1 MGLNKMGK
9 MKLTVRIL
17 QVLMLVI
24 GFVMRGLVYFFDD
37 REIYV
42 TFSYENGKIVS
53 HEHDSFLPILYGILI
68 LLFLMFF
75 ATVILSI
82 ILKIKDKNSILL
94 FGSIVIS
101 LLLFLPYIF
110 LPSLSKGNYD
120 YPPVNLQLS
129 PMDYEFTDGNHKIVI
144 SEQSW
149 MRYGKADIYEVTSDN
164 TAYFIGSFSTDDGG
178 RNRGDYEFDWSK
190 DYVTIYYDNCTGSD
204 QPIESETVY
213 FVKD

>member
-1 MGLNKMGK
+1 MGLNKIGK
-9 MKLTVRIL
+9 MKLTIRIL

-53 HEHDSFLPILYGILI
+53 HEQDSFLPILYGILI
-68 LLFLMFF
+68 LLFLIFL

-82 ILKIKDKNSILL
+82 ILKIKDKHSILL

-101 LLLFLPYIF
+101 LLLFLPCIF
-110 LPSLSKGNYD
+110 LPSLSNGNHD
-120 YPPVNLQLS
+120 YPPVDSRFN
-129 PMDYEFTDGNHKIVI
+129 PIDYEFTDGNHKIVI

-149 MRYGKADIYEVTSDN
+149 LLYGEADIYEVKADN
-164 TAYFIGSFSTDDGG
+164 TAYLIGSFGTDDGG
-178 RNRGDYEFDWSK
+178 RNRGDYEFEWSK
-190 DYVTIYYDNCTGSD
+190 DSVTIYYDNCTGSD